1 MNTNWHAK
9 ICKSGSRKLNK
20 IIRKTKNKDTII
32 KHNPCKKIPNQ
43 TGCPEINIYIFLFI
57 KYKQKNW
64 FLLFFLRKY
73 IKQPCNKL
81 PH

>member
-43 TGCPEINIYIFLFI
+43 TGCPEINIYIFFI
-57 KYKQKNW
+57 YKIQTE
-64 FLLFFLRKY
+64 
-73 IKQPCNKL
+73 KL
-81 PH
+81 VFVIFSAKIY